1 MNHRTQYELSAE
13 WPHENRNQWLATLF
27 RYVDN
32 DMQIAVTGSNANLYE
47 LVAQLMET
55 MAWAITE
62 LEGEGQMLLEH
73 TGDLVVTY
81 GPAVIS

>member
-1 MNHRTQYELSAE
+1 MNHKVQYELSAE
-13 WPHENRNQWLATLF
+13 WPHQNRNQWLATLF

-32 DMQIAVTGSNANLYE
+32 DMQIAVTGSHGDLAVLT
-47 LVAQLMET
+47 AQLMET
-55 MAWAITE
+55 MAWAIEE
-62 LEGEGQMLLEH
+62 LEGEGQMLLSQ